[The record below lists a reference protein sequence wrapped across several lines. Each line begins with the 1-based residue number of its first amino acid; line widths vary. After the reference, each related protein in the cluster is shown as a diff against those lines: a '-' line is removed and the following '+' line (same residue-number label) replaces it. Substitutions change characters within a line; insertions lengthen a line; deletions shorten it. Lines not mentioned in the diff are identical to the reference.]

1 MADPKRQLIRLIER
15 AQTDDIVRE
24 GQRERG
30 SYGEK
35 PCIHIRLVIRHV
47 WNMTI

>member
-24 GQRERG
+24 GRRERAV
-30 SYGEK
+30 EK
-35 PCIHIRLVIRHV
+35 SHIFTSVL
-47 WNMTI
+47 